1 MIIVLKPGSSE
12 ADIQQVADAVKQFG
26 YEPRFI
32 RGVERTVVAC
42 VGDERNHHTL
52 ESLIVL
58 AQVESVTPIQKKYK
72 LVSRDYRAQDSVLR
86 VNGCRIGGGT
96 FHVVAGPCSV
106 ENRQQTLDTARAVKA
121 AGATLFRGGAYK
133 PRTSPYDF
141 QGLGREGLE
150 LLRAAREETGLPIVT
165 EVMGPQD
172 VELVAG
178 VADVLQIGARNA
190 QNVPL
195 LMAAAESGKVILL
208 KRGMSGLVE
217 EWLLAAEYI
226 CVHGN
231 SQVILCERGIRTFEH
246 ACRNT
251 LDLSAVAV
259 AKKETHLPVF
269 VDPSHAAGRWDMVIP
284 LARAAVAVGADGL
297 LVEVHPNPAGA
308 LSDGGQQLK
317 PDQFAKLMAEI
328 RPLVEVMGKRLGNS
342 SHSSDAPQQP

>member
-1 MIIVLKPGSSE
+1 MIVVLKMGSQESE
-12 ADIQQVADAVKQFG
+12 IQQVAEAVKKFG
-26 YEPRFI
+26 YEPRLI
-32 RGVERTVVAC
+32 RGVERTIVAC

-58 AQVESVTPIQKKYK
+58 PQVESVTPIQKKYK
-72 LVSRDYRAQDSVLR
+72 LVSREYRKEDSIFNVRDLK
-86 VNGCRIGGGT
+86 IGGDT

-106 ENRQQTLDTARAVKA
+106 ETREQTVETAKAVKA
-121 AGATLFRGGAYK
+121 AGATLFRGGAFK

-141 QGLGREGLE
+141 QGLGRAGLE
-150 LLRAAREETGLPIVT
+150 LLKEARAVTGLPIVT
-165 EVMGPQD
+165 EVMSSQD
-172 VELVAG
+172 VEMVAET
-178 VADVLQIGARNA
+178 ADVLQIGARNA

-195 LMAAAESGKVILL
+195 LTAAAESGKTILL
-208 KRGMSGLVE
+208 KRGLAGMVD

-231 SQVILCERGIRTFEH
+231 NNVILCERGIRTFEH

-269 VDPSHAAGRWDMVIP
+269 VDPSHAAGRADMIVP

-297 LVEVHPNPAGA
+297 LVEVHPEPATA
-308 LSDGGQQLK
+308 LSDGGQQLTPK
-317 PDQFAKLMAEI
+317 QFEGLMAAI
-328 RPLVEVMGKRLGNS
+328 RPLVQVMGKRMS
-342 SHSSDAPQQP
+342 

>member
-1 MIIVLKPGSSE
+1 MIIVLRVGSAE
-12 ADIQQVADAVKQFG
+12 QEVQQVVDAVKQFG
-26 YEPRFI
+26 YEPKLI
-32 RGVERTVVAC
+32 RGVERTVIAC

-58 AQVESVTPIQKKYK
+58 PQVESVTPVQKKYK
-72 LVSRDYRAQDSVLR
+72 LVSRQYQPQNSVLD
-86 VNGCRIGGGT
+86 VNGLKIGSET

-106 ENRQQTLDTARAVKA
+106 ESQEQTLETAKAVKSY
-121 AGATLFRGGAYK
+121 GGTLFRGGAFK

-141 QGLGREGLE
+141 QGLGRGGLE
-150 LLRAAREETGLPIVT
+150 LLRQARAATGLPIVT
-165 EVMGPQD
+165 EVMSPQD
-172 VELVAG
+172 VEMVAE

-195 LMAAAESGKVILL
+195 LAAAAASGKTILL
-208 KRGMSGLVE
+208 KRGISSYID

-231 SQVILCERGIRTFEH
+231 SKVILCERGIRTFEH

-251 LDLSAVAV
+251 LDVSAVAV

-269 VDPSHAAGRWDMVIP
+269 VDPSHAAGRYDMVIP
-284 LARAAVAVGADGL
+284 LARAAVAAGADGL
-297 LVEVHPNPAGA
+297 LVEVHPNPAVA

-317 PDQFAKLMAEI
+317 PKQFGQLMAEI
-328 RPLVEVMGKRLGNS
+328 RPIVEVMGRRMS
-342 SHSSDAPQQP
+342 

>member
-1 MIIVLKPGSSE
+1 MIIVLKIGTQEPE
-12 ADIQQVADAVKQFG
+12 LQQVCDAVRKFG
-26 YEPRFI
+26 YEPKLI

-58 AQVESVTPIQKKYK
+58 PQVETVTPVQKKYK
-72 LVSRDYRAQDSVLR
+72 LVSRQYQRPDTVIDVA
-86 VNGCRIGGGT
+86 GCKVGGNS

-106 ENRQQTLDTARAVKA
+106 ETRDQTIETAKAVKSY
-121 AGATLFRGGAYK
+121 GATLFRGGAFK

-141 QGLGREGLE
+141 QGLGKPALE
-150 LLRAAREETGLPIVT
+150 MLKEARAATGLPIVT
-165 EVMGPQD
+165 EVMSPAD

-178 VADVLQIGARNA
+178 YADILQIGARNA

-195 LMAAAESGKVILL
+195 LAVAAACGKPILL
-208 KRGMSGLVE
+208 KRGISGLVD

-231 SQVILCERGIRTFEH
+231 SKVILCERGIRTFEH

-269 VDPSHAAGRWDMVIP
+269 VDPSHAAGRADMIIP

-297 LVEVHPNPAGA
+297 LVEVHPDPATA
-308 LSDGGQQLK
+308 LSDGGQQLT
-317 PDQFAKLMAEI
+317 PAQFAQLMAELK
-328 RPLVEVMGKRLGNS
+328 PLVEVMGKKLG
-342 SHSSDAPQQP
+342 

>member
-1 MIIVLKPGSSE
+1 MIIVLKVGATE
-12 ADIQQVADAVKQFG
+12 EEVQEVAQAVKKFG
-26 YEPRFI
+26 YEPRLI

-42 VGDERNHHTL
+42 VGDERMHHTL

-58 AQVESVTPIQKKYK
+58 PQVEHVTPVQKKYK
-72 LVSRDYRAQDSVLR
+72 LVSREYQPRDTVIAVAGRQL
-86 VNGCRIGGGT
+86 GGGT

-106 ENRQQTLDTARAVKA
+106 ESREQTIKTAKAVKL
-121 AGATLFRGGAYK
+121 AGASLFRGGAFK

-150 LLRAAREETGLPIVT
+150 LLREAREQTGLPIVT
-165 EVMGPQD
+165 EVMAPQD
-172 VELVAG
+172 VEMVAE
-178 VADVLQIGARNA
+178 VADVLQVGARNA

-195 LMAAAESGKVILL
+195 LAACAASGKPILL
-208 KRGMSGLVE
+208 KRGLSGLVD

-231 SQVILCERGIRTFEH
+231 NQVILCERGIRTFEH

-251 LDLSAVAV
+251 LDLGGVAV

-269 VDPSHAAGRWDMVIP
+269 VDPSHAAGRYDMVLP

-297 LVEVHPNPAGA
+297 LIEVHPDPATA

-317 PDQFAKLMAEI
+317 PDQFQRLMAEI
-328 RPLVEVMGKRLGNS
+328 RPLVAVMGKTLG
-342 SHSSDAPQQP
+342 

>member
-1 MIIVLKPGSSE
+1 MIVVLKIGSPE
-12 ADIQQVADAVKQFG
+12 PEIQQVAEAVKKFG
-26 YEPRFI
+26 YEPRLI
-32 RGVERTVVAC
+32 RGVERTVIAC
-42 VGDERNHHTL
+42 VGDERGHHTL

-58 AQVESVTPIQKKYK
+58 PQVESVTPVQKKYK
-72 LVSRDYRAQDSVLR
+72 LVSREYQPHDTLIDVASAQ
-86 VNGCRIGGGT
+86 IGGKT

-106 ENRQQTLDTARAVKA
+106 EDVPQTIETAKAVKA
-121 AGATLFRGGAYK
+121 AGATLFRGGAFK

-141 QGLGREGLE
+141 QGLGQPALE
-150 LLRAAREETGLPIVT
+150 ILKEARRVTGLPIVT

-178 VADVLQIGARNA
+178 YADVLQIGARNA

-195 LMAAAESGKVILL
+195 LAAAAASGKPILL
-208 KRGMSGLVE
+208 KRGIAGLVD

-226 CVHGN
+226 FVHGN
-231 SQVILCERGIRTFEH
+231 HRVILCERGIRTFEH

-269 VDPSHAAGRWDMVIP
+269 VDPSHAAGRADMIIP

-297 LVEVHPNPAGA
+297 LVEVHPDPATA

-317 PDQFAKLMAEI
+317 PAQFQQLMDAI
-328 RPLVEVMGKRLGNS
+328 RPLVHVMGKQL
-342 SHSSDAPQQP
+342 A

>member
-1 MIIVLKPGSSE
+1 MIIVLKIGSQE
-12 ADIQQVADAVKQFG
+12 DEIQQVVAAVKKFQ
-26 YEPRFI
+26 YEPKLI
-32 RGVERTVVAC
+32 RGVERTIVAC

-58 AQVESVTPIQKKYK
+58 PQVESVTPVQKKYK
-72 LVSRDYRAQDSVLR
+72 LVSREYQAHDTLIDVAGLQ
-86 VNGCRIGGGT
+86 IGGKA

-106 ENRQQTLDTARAVKA
+106 ESAEQAKETAQAVKS
-121 AGATLFRGGAYK
+121 AGATLFRGGAFK

-141 QGLGREGLE
+141 QGLGVPALEMLRE
-150 LLRAAREETGLPIVT
+150 AREKTGLPIVT
-165 EVMGPQD
+165 EVMSPQD
-172 VELVAG
+172 VELVARY
-178 VADVLQIGARNA
+178 ADVLQIGARNA

-195 LMAAAESGKVILL
+195 LAAVAASGKPILL
-208 KRGMSGLVE
+208 KRGVSGLVD

-231 SQVILCERGIRTFEH
+231 SKVILCERGIRTFEH

-269 VDPSHAAGRWDMVIP
+269 VDPSHAAGRADMIIP

-297 LVEVHPNPAGA
+297 LVEVHPDPAMA

-317 PDQFAKLMAEI
+317 PAQFQQLMDELQPIVAAMGRQFAGA
-328 RPLVEVMGKRLGNS
+328 
-342 SHSSDAPQQP
+342 

>member
-1 MIIVLKPGSSE
+1 MIVVLKSGIGE
-12 ADIQQVADAVKQFG
+12 AEIQQVVDAIKQFE
-26 YEPRFI
+26 YEPRLI
-32 RGVERTVVAC
+32 RGVERTVIAC

-58 AQVESVTPIQKKYK
+58 PQVESVTPIQKKYK
-72 LVSRDYRAQDSVLR
+72 LVSREYHPEDSVLN
-86 VNGCRIGGGT
+86 VGGLSIGGGA

-106 ENRQQTLDTARAVKA
+106 ENTQQTIETAKAVKL
-121 AGATLFRGGAYK
+121 AGATLFRGGAFK

-141 QGLGREGLE
+141 QGLGLE
-150 LLRAAREETGLPIVT
+150 ALKILKQAHEQTGLPIVT
-165 EVMGPQD
+165 EVMSPQD
-172 VELVAG
+172 VEMVAEYS
-178 VADVLQIGARNA
+178 DVLQIGARNA

-195 LMAAAESGKVILL
+195 LAAVAASGKTILL
-208 KRGMSGLVE
+208 KRGIAGLVD

-231 SQVILCERGIRTFEH
+231 SNIILCERGIRTFEH

-269 VDPSHAAGRWDMVIP
+269 VDPSHAAGRADMIIP

-297 LVEVHPNPAGA
+297 LVEVHPNPATA

-317 PDQFAKLMAEI
+317 PSQFTELMKEI
-328 RPLVEVMGKRLGNS
+328 RPFVEAMGKRMAAG
-342 SHSSDAPQQP
+342 

>member
-1 MIIVLKPGSSE
+1 MIIVMKTGRTE
-12 ADIQQVADAVKQFG
+12 QEIQQVVDAVKQFG
-26 YEPRFI
+26 YEPKLI

-58 AQVESVTPIQKKYK
+58 PQVENVMPVQKRYK
-72 LVSRDYRAQDSVLR
+72 LVSREYQPQDSTLDVCGLK
-86 VNGCRIGGGT
+86 IGGDA
-96 FHVVAGPCSV
+96 FHVIAGPCSI
-106 ENRQQTLDTARAVKA
+106 ETREQTLETAKAVKSH
-121 AGATLFRGGAYK
+121 GATLFRGGAFK

-141 QGLGREGLE
+141 QGLGSDGLE
-150 LLRAAREETGLPIVT
+150 LLKQARAVTGLPIVT
-165 EVMGPQD
+165 EVMSPQD
-172 VELVAG
+172 VDTVAD

-195 LMAAAESGKVILL
+195 LAAAAASGKTILL
-208 KRGMSGLVE
+208 KRGMSSFID

-231 SQVILCERGIRTFEH
+231 SKVILCERGIRTFEH

-251 LDLSAVAV
+251 LDISAVAV

-269 VDPSHAAGRWDMVIP
+269 VDPSHAAGRFDMVIP

-297 LVEVHPNPAGA
+297 LIEVHPNPAVA

-317 PDQFAKLMAEI
+317 PKQFGQLMAEI
-328 RPLVEVMGKRLGNS
+328 RPLVEVMGKQLGG
-342 SHSSDAPQQP
+342 A

>member
-1 MIIVLKPGSSE
+1 MIIVLKIGSQE
-12 ADIQQVADAVKQFG
+12 PEIQQVCEAVRKFG
-26 YEPRFI
+26 YEPKLI
-32 RGVERTVVAC
+32 RGVERTVIAC

-58 AQVESVTPIQKKYK
+58 PQVDAVTPVQKKYK
-72 LVSRDYRAQDSVLR
+72 LVSRQYQPHDTVVDVS
-86 VNGCRIGGGT
+86 GCKIGGGT
-96 FHVVAGPCSV
+96 FHVAAGPCSV
-106 ENRQQTLDTARAVKA
+106 ETREQTIETAKAVKSY
-121 AGATLFRGGAYK
+121 GATLFRGGAFK

-141 QGLGREGLE
+141 QGLGKPALE
-150 LLRAAREETGLPIVT
+150 MLKEARDQTGLPIVT
-165 EVMGPQD
+165 EVMSPQD

-178 VADVLQIGARNA
+178 YADVLQIGARNA

-195 LMAAAESGKVILL
+195 LAVAAASGKPILL
-208 KRGMSGLVE
+208 KRGISGLVD

-231 SQVILCERGIRTFEH
+231 NRVILCERGIRTFEH

-269 VDPSHAAGRWDMVIP
+269 VDPSHAAGRADMIIP

-297 LVEVHPNPAGA
+297 LVEVHPDPAAA

-317 PDQFAKLMAEI
+317 PKQFEQLMSELK
-328 RPLVEVMGKRLGNS
+328 PLVEVMHKHLGALAS
-342 SHSSDAPQQP
+342 